1 MYLKLSM
8 ILFLSSCR
16 KPRCN
21 CICTCSSSPRWRIW
35 SLEVPW
41 NVPLVV
47 NHAWGEN
54 VNRGRWRNPMNHQ
67 FWMVESRRKS
77 WDVYHL
83 STGDLDFAGP
93 SIVFPISPLFHLFW
107 GCGLLTKMVSPL
119 DQGGQSQSSSLE
131 ATVADGSMVNF
142 STYFLLQLLYEVPKS
157 WLQQKVGG
165 NVDVKTMK
173 IALAQNGGKLMS
185 RQCPRIAK
193 NIARKEIRKKGQNQ
207 LQSRRWP
214 IPRFHLLRCEACW
227 RSNCVRLW
235 CGRNSLSATCS
246 EVEWFF
252 MSCRLP
258 VPEAVTVQ
266 TGYCPVVRI
275 AWRHE
280 RLVFPSNCASGQ
292 GERASAKYWTHT
304 VLQL

>member
-54 VNRGRWRNPMNHQ
+54 VNRGWWRNPMNHQ

-165 NVDVKTMK
+165 
-173 IALAQNGGKLMS
+173 
-185 RQCPRIAK
+185 
-193 NIARKEIRKKGQNQ
+193 
-207 LQSRRWP
+207 
-214 IPRFHLLRCEACW
+214 
-227 RSNCVRLW
+227 
-235 CGRNSLSATCS
+235 
-246 EVEWFF
+246 
-252 MSCRLP
+252 
-258 VPEAVTVQ
+258 
-266 TGYCPVVRI
+266 
-275 AWRHE
+275 
-280 RLVFPSNCASGQ
+280 
-292 GERASAKYWTHT
+292 
-304 VLQL
+304 